1 MSKTTVQF
9 IVERTTIMKPS
20 IRSTGIAFLLLGIG
34 LGAWGFVGVIPSPTQ
49 IGLGAAMALTGLGLF
64 FKARLAHNA
73 GLAIATGA
81 SGLGGW
87 NLYRALE
94 DAHKVGVV
102 KAGFMLA
109 VGLYLFFSL
118 VFTRAQLRPAKK

>member
-1 MSKTTVQF
+1 
-9 IVERTTIMKPS
+9 MKPS
-20 IRSTGIAFLLLGIG
+20 ILSTGIAFLLLGIG
-34 LGAWGFVGVIPSPTQ
+34 LAAWGFVGVLPSPTQ
-49 IGLGAAMALTGLGLF
+49 IGLGAAMALTGLGLC

-94 DAHKVGVV
+94 DAHHVGVV
-102 KAGFMLA
+102 KAGVMLA
-109 VGLYLFFSL
+109 VGLYLLGSL